1 MSDTLSFQQVILKLH
16 EFWSQQGCVIWRPHN
31 VQVGAG
37 TANPG
42 TTLRVLGREP
52 WRVAYIE
59 PSVRPDDG
67 RYGENPNRFQMHTQ
81 YQVILKPD
89 PGNSQELY
97 LQSLEAI
104 GLNPREHDI
113 RFVEDNWE
121 SPALGAWGL
130 GWEVWL
136 DGQEITQFTYFQQA
150 GGLELNPVSVELTYG
165 LERIVLALQN
175 KPNAWEIAFTDLDE
189 VAKLTYGD
197 IFLRAEYEHSKYY
210 FEIADIDALKHS
222 YDIYEGEFRR
232 AVEAGVLLPAYD
244 YVLKC
249 SHTFNVLDTRG
260 AIGVTERAQYFRRM
274 RDMTRLIAKAYV
286 EQREALAYPLEKFN
300 HAWGAPALAEAPAL
314 PSHVSS
320 FPTDFLLEIG
330 VEELPAQD
338 VDLALEQVQALAI
351 ALFDDLRIQHNGVRT
366 YGTPRRIVVMVRG
379 VAPQQ
384 MDATSIVK
392 GPAADRAFD
401 AEGKPTKAA
410 LGFASGRGVDV
421 SALRIEEVEG
431 GRYVFAEVFEK
442 GRPTVEVLAEELPKL
457 LATIKFGKAMRW
469 NDSQV
474 AFSRPLRWFVALLG
488 EAVVPFTYAGV
499 ASGNITRG
507 LRPYGSPLFNVR
519 NIEEYLASLKHQG
532 IMLDR
537 DERREQILVDA
548 RRLAHEAGGTLIVD
562 EALLDEVAN
571 LVECPTPFV
580 GTFAEASL
588 ELPAPVLITVMR
600 KHQRYFAIQGENGLL
615 PKFIAVRNGDREHL
629 DQVIAGNEAVLRAR
643 YADAAF
649 FFAEDRKKP
658 LAAFFPRL
666 STLTFHEKV
675 GSMLDKNNRVVGLV
689 AVLGELLGMNA
700 ETLSIAEQAAQ
711 VMKADLATQ
720 MVVEMTSLQ
729 GVMGREYALREGY
742 PPLVADA
749 IFEHWLPRSADDS
762 LPNTPAGILLA
773 LADRLDTLVSLF
785 AVGLAPK
792 GNADPFGLRRAA
804 LGVVQIL
811 THHAID
817 LDLTVA
823 LERVARAQSIE
834 VSVESRQTLA
844 DFIRG
849 RLEGWLT
856 EHDHAHDVMVAVLA
870 EQAHNPTRALAGI
883 QQLGT
888 WVQQPDWE
896 TTLDSFA
903 RCIRITRNET
913 TLYTVDPS
921 AFVEQAERRLHDAL
935 TQAHA
940 TLTATDNVGAFL
952 QVFAPLVPII
962 TDFFNE
968 VLVNAEEPQVRQNRL
983 GLLQQVGLLARGR
996 ADMSQLSGF

>member
-89 PGNSQELY
+89 PGNAQELY

-175 KPNAWEIAFTDLDE
+175 KPNGWAIDFTDLDD

-197 IFLRAEYEHSKYY
+197 IFHRAEYEHSKYY

-286 EQREALAYPLEKFN
+286 EQREALEYPLEKFN
-300 HAWGAPALAEAPAL
+300 LAWGAPALAESPAM
-314 PSHVSS
+314 PTNISS
-320 FPTDFLLEIG
+320 IAADFLLEIG

-338 VDLALEQVQALAI
+338 VDHAIEQVQAMAVK
-351 ALFDDLRIQHNGVRT
+351 LFDELRIQHNGVRT
-366 YGTPRRIVVMVRG
+366 YGTPRRIVLMVRG

-384 MDATSIVK
+384 MDASSVVK
-392 GPAADRAFD
+392 GPPADRAFD
-401 AEGKPTKAA
+401 AEGNPTKAA
-410 LGFASGRGVDV
+410 IGFASGRGLDV
-421 SALRIEEVEG
+421 SALRVEEIDG

-457 LATIKFGKAMRW
+457 LAGIKFGKAMRW

-474 AFSRPLRWFVALLG
+474 TFSRPLRWLVALLG
-488 EAVVPFTYAGV
+488 EAIVPFTYAGV
-499 ASGNITRG
+499 ASGNVTCG
-507 LRPYGSPLFNVR
+507 LRPYGSPLFSVLHT
-519 NIEEYLASLKHQG
+519 EEYLATLKHQG

-537 DERREQILVDA
+537 DERREQILVES
-548 RRLAHEAGGTLIVD
+548 RHLAESVGGKLIVD

-580 GTFAEASL
+580 GTFAEESL

-615 PKFIAVRNGDREHL
+615 PKFIAVRNGDRDHL
-629 DQVIAGNEAVLRAR
+629 DKVILGNEAVLRAR

-658 LAAFFPRL
+658 LAAFLPRL
-666 STLTFHEKV
+666 ATLTFHEKV

-689 AVLGELLGMNA
+689 SILGELLGMDS
-700 ETLSIAEQAAQ
+700 ETLNIAEQAAR

-742 PPLVADA
+742 PLPVADA
-749 IFEHWLPRSADDS
+749 IFEHWLPRSADDM
-762 LPNTPAGILLA
+762 LPASPAGIILA

-804 LGVVQIL
+804 LGVVQLL
-811 THHAID
+811 THHALD
-817 LDLTVA
+817 LDLTLA
-823 LERVARAQSIE
+823 IERVAQAQAVE
-834 VSVESRQTLA
+834 VSAESRQTLA

-849 RLEGWLT
+849 RLEGWLIDQ
-856 EHDHAHDVMVAVLA
+856 DHAHDVMMAVLA
-870 EQAHNPTRALAGI
+870 EQASNPTRALTGI
-883 QQLGT
+883 RELGA
-888 WVQQPDWE
+888 WVQQPNWE

-913 TLYTVDPS
+913 TLHIVEPS
-921 AFVEQAERRLHDAL
+921 AFVEEAERRLHDAL
-935 TQAHA
+935 VVAHA
-940 TLTATDNVGAFL
+940 QLHPNDNVGAFL
-952 QVFAPLVPII
+952 QAFTPIVPII

-983 GLLQQVGLLARGR
+983 GLLQQVGLMAHGR